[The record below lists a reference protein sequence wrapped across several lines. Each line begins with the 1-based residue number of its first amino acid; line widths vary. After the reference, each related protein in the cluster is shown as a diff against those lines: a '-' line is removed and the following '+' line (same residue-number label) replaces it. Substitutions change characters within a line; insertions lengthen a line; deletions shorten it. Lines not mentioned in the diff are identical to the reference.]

1 MTHRLALVVA
11 ALLLAAP
18 ALAREVVPA
27 AEMPQHPPS
36 PAEIS
41 PEAVDRALYATGL
54 SIAKNLEPYALT
66 PKELDRLVKGIRD
79 GVNGKP
85 EFAFDEVAQ
94 KALTQLATA
103 RLAVAS
109 EKEKVRGEAYLK
121 KAAAE
126 KGAVK
131 RESGLVMIPLVEGKG
146 ASPKATDRVKLNYVG
161 TLVDGKE
168 FGSNAKRGAP
178 FETQVD
184 QVMPCW
190 TEALQVLKVGGKAK
204 VVCPPAM
211 AYGAG
216 GRPPQIA
223 GNAVLVFA
231 LELVEI
237 VGPGTPGP
245 VPAPG
250 PSPVK

>member
-1 MTHRLALVVA
+1 MLKLASCLA
-11 ALLLAAP
+11 TLLLATP

-27 AEMPQHPPS
+27 SEMPQHPPS
-36 PAEIS
+36 PAALS

-54 SIAKNLEPYALT
+54 SIAKNLEPFALK
-66 PKELDRLVKGIRD
+66 PAELDRLVKGLKD
-79 GVNGKP
+79 GVNGKA

-94 KALTQLATA
+94 KALSQLASS
-103 RLAVAS
+103 RLALMS

-131 RESGLVMIPLVEGKG
+131 RETGLVYVPLVEGKG
-146 ASPKATDRVKLNYVG
+146 ASPKATDRVKINYQG
-161 TLVDGKE
+161 TLVDGRE
-168 FGSNAKRGAP
+168 FGSNAGRGQP
-178 FETQVD
+178 FQVQVD

-190 TEALQVLKVGGKAK
+190 TEALGLMKVGGKAK
-204 VVCPPAM
+204 VVCPSAM
-211 AYGAG
+211 AYGAA

-231 LELVEI
+231 FELVEI
-237 VGPGTPGP
+237 VGPGTPAP
-245 VPAPG
+245 VPSLV
-250 PSPVK
+250 PSK

>member
-1 MTHRLALVVA
+1 MPKPTACLL
-11 ALLLAAP
+11 ALLLSAP

-27 AEMPQHPPS
+27 SEMPKHPPS
-36 PAEIS
+36 PAEIA

-54 SIAKNLEPYALT
+54 SIAKNLEPFDLKPA
-66 PKELDRLVKGIRD
+66 ELERIVKGIRD
-79 GVNGKP
+79 GVAGKT
-85 EFAFDEVAQ
+85 EFQFDEVAQ

-103 RLAVAS
+103 RLAVQS
-109 EKEKVRGEAYLK
+109 EKEKARGEAYLK

-131 RESGLVMIPLVEGKG
+131 RDSGLVYIPLVEGKG
-146 ASPKATDRVKLNYVG
+146 ASPKATDRVKINYQG

-168 FGSNAKRGAP
+168 FGSNAKKGGP
-178 FETQVD
+178 FEVQVD

-190 TEALQVLKVGGKAK
+190 TEALTLLKVGGKAK
-204 VVCPPAM
+204 VVCPSAM
-211 AYGAG
+211 AYGAN

-231 LELVEI
+231 FELVEI
-237 VGPGTPGP
+237 AGPGAPSPFP
-245 VPAPG
+245 VPAPA
-250 PSPVK
+250 K